1 MPSFDFR
8 VLLET
13 VEGNKLSYYSNP
25 FIDTDDGLIL
35 SASEAYAKITGSLSC
50 SYQNQ
55 TIFSGSNINP
65 NKPFKNNLLL
75 SASLTGSLD
84 TGSIVLTAKVGEY
97 DRLLRYKFFGE
108 KVCNTLGLP
117 SAQWVY
123 VDKFRL
129 PSDENEVNIFEGN
142 VKADNL
148 FIGDTLTF
156 ANDSTINSDI
166 PFLINTGSDR
176 HIKFIDERNSGTLG
190 MIIGYDKNLDTYEI
204 SGSTE
209 NSFSIGGLNKL
220 VFADGTEQVTAGGG
234 SGGTITALN
243 NKAENRLVTIG
254 STTTEL
260 DGEANLTFDGTDLTI
275 NGNVFAA
282 NITASGDISMSDG
295 GRVGFQPDGIGEG
308 TDIGTTTTH
317 NASSIQFHI
326 TDGEAVV
333 IDNNRRVGIGN
344 SNPAKPLTVTGDISS
359 SGDIF
364 LEDNKGIQFG
374 QTSENFISGSSND
387 IVIAAYDD
395 IFFKGLNMGTEILH
409 IRGGESIVEVTGTM
423 EVSSHIT
430 ASGNISAS
438 GTIESTGNIS
448 TVGSIT
454 ATSADINGAVDIDG
468 GNLTV
473 GTALQLTN
481 GGVFNFGSGLANGR
495 ITWDADY
502 ASLYGLAN
510 KKLRLG
516 SFNTQGVLTISSSHE
531 NTMVISGSN
540 VGIGTTSPLTPLH
553 IKSAGESTGGIRFQ
567 NTHDTVNMF
576 FVGDDNDE
584 GFQITYVGTGGAEIE
599 LQADGDLLL
608 NASNG
613 DNVGIGTTTPSKK
626 LEVAGD
632 ISASGNLFI
641 AGAISASS
649 INTTIVSSSIVFLTG
664 SNALIEGNITASNN
678 ISSSGTIIANALDIN
693 GASNLID
700 LTATGDVQ
708 FQGGLRSDGDFD
720 LTNAA
725 IDIDLT
731 DNNASALSFDTN
743 GKAGILELVTTND
756 SEKVK
761 MSGGLEV
768 TGNTTFTA
776 GITASGNISMS
787 SGDIFMSDGGSI
799 GFSKTQEFGD
809 GDDVG
814 GRIRFNA
821 STTQMIAAEKVMVHA
836 ADGKVGIFTET
847 PQEVLTVQGNI
858 SASGKLI
865 VNSIQFGHDEVNF
878 ISASGANA
886 DTIIGSADN
895 IIFKGNGSDQIME
908 IQGDEAKVNITGS
921 LEVTSDLIIGGAIAA
936 SGIISSSNQLPSG
949 IFSSSAAG
957 SAQGQ
962 FKLNGVD
969 IDVNGLGTNGDPTFD
984 TLTLDAGGLK
994 GVGAFSSSAQLPSG
1008 IISSSAQIVESLPF
1022 GASGIFSSSTQLPS
1036 GIFSSSLQTF
1046 TNITASGDIRLAG
1059 DISMSAGKRVGF
1071 RPDQIGEGTDIGTTT
1086 THNASSI
1093 QFHITDGEAVVIDNN
1108 RRVGIGNSNPAKPL
1122 TVTGDISS
1130 SGDIFLEDNKG
1141 IQFGQTSE
1149 NFISGSSNDIV
1160 IAAYDDIF
1168 FKGLNMGTE
1177 ILHIRG
1183 GESIVEVTGTM
1194 EVSSHITS
1202 SGNISSSGEIT
1213 GLSGSF
1219 GFGIFNTS
1227 VLVGQSSFAGY
1238 GTVNANT
1245 NDLIVNGQFS
1255 AAGSAGSAIY
1265 KLQIG
1270 DTLGIPANEGDLN
1283 VGGDLTIGGA
1293 IVASGILS
1301 SSTQLPSGIIS
1312 SSAQIVESLPFG
1324 ASGIISSSNQLPT
1337 GIISSSNQLPTGI
1350 ISSSLHTFTAIT
1362 SSGNISMSSGDIF
1375 MSDGG
1380 SIGFSKTQEFGDGD
1394 DVGGRIKFNA
1404 STTQMIAAEKVM
1416 VHAADG
1422 KVGIFTDT
1430 PNEVLEV
1437 KGNISASGKLIVDDG
1452 IQLGYDNVNF
1462 ISASGANADTI
1473 IGAADDIVFKGNGSD
1488 TIARIRGDEAQLLV
1502 TGDIS
1507 ASGVLKADTGISS
1520 SGRLTVDGVAN
1531 FGGSFVNIGGGFG
1544 STGVSISD
1552 SGNIQADGDLT
1563 IGGAIVASGIIS
1575 SSAQVVESLPFGASG
1590 IISGAAQLPSGIF
1603 SSSAAGSSQGKF
1615 KLNGV
1620 DIDVNGLGTDG
1631 DVTFDTLILDA
1642 GGLKGVGAFSS
1653 SLQLTGENLNLGNI
1667 TASANISMSAGNIF
1681 VSDGAKIGYSKT
1693 QEFGDGDDTESA
1705 IKFNS
1710 ANTQI
1715 IAAEKVMVHATD
1727 GKVGIFTETPNEVL
1741 QVHGNISASGN
1752 IITDGGIQLGH
1763 GNVNFISASIND
1775 TIIGSADD
1783 IIFKGNGSTEIARIR
1798 GDEAELLVTGK
1809 ISASGDIS
1817 SSGKII
1823 GDDFEFNL
1831 PTVNER
1837 KFRGLTN
1844 VGVRLHDAAG
1854 GWAMSYGF
1862 QANGEEDLGGF
1873 GAFGG
1878 GSLEYF
1884 FIGNHYQRS
1893 VMTIHS
1899 GSNNGVVI
1907 GDGIVSTVPTVALQV
1922 AGDISASGDL
1932 VLGDIAG
1939 GNYISASAAGGN
1951 LEFTGAVSGSASSTF
1966 TIGGKL
1972 QAGSK
1977 SFLIA
1982 RPEGGKLE
1990 YGALEGQQNDVFYR
2004 GELKGDNVIHLPKEW
2019 EWLVDENT
2027 ITVQLTSIGKHQ
2039 ELFVKEIKEN
2049 KIFINING
2057 ICKGKNNI
2065 HCYYIIHGTRKD
2077 VELIRNYQ

>member
-1 MPSFDFR
+1 MATFDFR

-13 VEGNKLSYYSNP
+13 VEGRKTSYISQS
-25 FIDTDDGLIL
+25 FVDTSQDLVL
-35 SASEAYAKITGSLSC
+35 SASQVYHRITGSVSC

-55 TIFSGSNINP
+55 SIFSGSNFNHLYT
-65 NKPFKNNLLL
+65 FKDSLIL
-75 SASLTGSLD
+75 SASLTGSLN
-84 TGSIVLTAKVGEY
+84 TGSIDFTSATSEY

-117 SAQWVY
+117 HAQWVY
-123 VDKFRL
+123 VDNFRL
-129 PSDENEVNIFEGN
+129 PADDSEVNVFEGN
-142 VKADNL
+142 VNSRNL
-148 FIGDTLTF
+148 FIGDSLTF
-156 ANDSTINSDI
+156 SNDSTINSDV
-166 PFLINTGSDR
+166 PFLIDTGSDR
-176 HIKFIDERNSGTLG
+176 HIKFIDERNTGTRAL
-190 MIIGYDKNLDTYEI
+190 IIGYDKGLDIYEI
-204 SGSTE
+204 SGSNET
-209 NSFSIGGLNKL
+209 SFSIGGLNKL

-282 NITASGDISMSDG
+282 NITASGDISMSAG
-295 GRVGFQPDGIGEG
+295 QRVGVQPDQIGEG
-308 TDIGTTTTH
+308 SDLGTTTTY
-317 NASSIQFHI
+317 NADNIQFHVA
-326 TDGEAVV
+326 DAEAVV
-333 IDNNRRVGIGN
+333 IDNARRVGIGN

-438 GTIESTGNIS
+438 QLVLTSDDNPLIKLERNSDQNVGLQFQNTQGFMIAGIDNDAQNTGANIFGIGYVGDIIDNDGSDHATFVVTGSQVVINNATSASEDAALTVEGNIS
-448 TVGSIT
+448 IGNGKLYGDEAYNNFLRFNASSSLFKVQDKTFIKMDGSSGQREVTINEGTNDIDFVVKGKSSVGNGNPLFHTDANTHKIGMHGVGGPTAGLHIADDLWVSGSNGHITASGNISASGTITGNSIVGTLTGTATGLAGTPDIVVGSLT
-454 ATSADINGAVDIDG
+454 ATS
-468 GNLTV
+468 
-473 GTALQLTN
+473 
-481 GGVFNFGSGLANGR
+481 
-495 ITWDADY
+495 IT
-502 ASLYGLAN
+502 
-510 KKLRLG
+510 
-516 SFNTQGVLTISSSHE
+516 SSIVTSSILHTE
-531 NTMVISGSN
+531 GSN
-540 VGIGTTSPLTPLH
+540 IFGDAISDTHLFNGH
-553 IKSAGESTGGIRFQ
+553 IT
-567 NTHDTVNMF
+567 
-576 FVGDDNDE
+576 
-584 GFQITYVGTGGAEIE
+584 
-599 LQADGDLLL
+599 
-608 NASNG
+608 AS
-613 DNVGIGTTTPSKK
+613 
-626 LEVAGD
+626 GD
-632 ISASGNLFI
+632 ISASGKLYVTDDVDFDGDLDVDGTANLDD
-641 AGAISASS
+641 
-649 INTTIVSSSIVFLTG
+649 V
-664 SNALIEGNITASNN
+664 
-678 ISSSGTIIANALDIN
+678 
-693 GASNLID
+693 
-700 LTATGDVQ
+700 TATGDVQ
-708 FQGGLRSDGDFD
+708 FQGGFRSDGDFD

-776 GITASGNISMS
+776 GITASGNISS
-787 SGDIFMSDGGSI
+787 SGQVIAKSVRLNQEEQNGLQFSGTDSIYFSDNNDIRVKTSD
-799 GFSKTQEFGD
+799 
-809 GDDVG
+809 
-814 GRIRFNA
+814 
-821 STTQMIAAEKVMVHA
+821 
-836 ADGKVGIFTET
+836 ADR
-847 PQEVLTVQGNI
+847 
-858 SASGKLI
+858 LI
-865 VNSIQFGHDEVNF
+865 VSDNGIEV
-878 ISASGANA
+878 
-886 DTIIGSADN
+886 
-895 IIFKGNGSDQIME
+895 KQH
-908 IQGDEAKVNITGS
+908 
-921 LEVTSDLIIGGAIAA
+921 
-936 SGIISSSNQLPSG
+936 
-949 IFSSSAAG
+949 
-957 SAQGQ
+957 
-962 FKLNGVD
+962 
-969 IDVNGLGTNGDPTFD
+969 
-984 TLTLDAGGLK
+984 
-994 GVGAFSSSAQLPSG
+994 
-1008 IISSSAQIVESLPF
+1008 
-1022 GASGIFSSSTQLPS
+1022 
-1036 GIFSSSLQTF
+1036 
-1046 TNITASGDIRLAG
+1046 ITASGNISSSLTSTGSLGRGEFQDFITVGDSSATSTGILVEASDSDTFYDGLEIKRKFPRIALTDTVGTDNTFHIWHLGDQLRFGSDAGGELNSVLTMETGTAADAFFNGKLGIGKKDATKQLEVAGDISSSGAINTLSHITASGNISVSETGSFGQINLADDKRIKLGDAGDLQIYHNGSNSVISDVGAGDLLINGANVRIRDANDGNTIALFTQGAGVEMRHDNTVRFETTTTGVKVSG
-1059 DISMSAGKRVGF
+1059 DISMSDGGRVGF
-1071 RPDQIGEGTDIGTTT
+1071 RPDGIGEGSDLGTTT
-1086 THNASSI
+1086 TYNADNI
-1093 QFHITDGEAVVIDNN
+1093 QFHITDGEAVVIDNA
-1108 RRVGIGNSNPAKPL
+1108 RRVGIGNSNPVKPL
-1122 TVTGDISS
+1122 TITGDISS

-1183 GESIVEVTGTM
+1183 GESIVEVTGTI

-1202 SGNISSSGEIT
+1202 SGNISSSGAIT

-1219 GFGIFNTS
+1219 GLGIFNTS

-1238 GTVNANT
+1238 GTVAANT

-1283 VGGDLTIGGA
+1283 VG
-1293 IVASGILS
+1293 
-1301 SSTQLPSGIIS
+1301 
-1312 SSAQIVESLPFG
+1312 
-1324 ASGIISSSNQLPT
+1324 
-1337 GIISSSNQLPTGI
+1337 
-1350 ISSSLHTFTAIT
+1350 
-1362 SSGNISMSSGDIF
+1362 
-1375 MSDGG
+1375 
-1380 SIGFSKTQEFGDGD
+1380 
-1394 DVGGRIKFNA
+1394 
-1404 STTQMIAAEKVM
+1404 
-1416 VHAADG
+1416 
-1422 KVGIFTDT
+1422 
-1430 PNEVLEV
+1430 
-1437 KGNISASGKLIVDDG
+1437 
-1452 IQLGYDNVNF
+1452 
-1462 ISASGANADTI
+1462 
-1473 IGAADDIVFKGNGSD
+1473 
-1488 TIARIRGDEAQLLV
+1488 
-1502 TGDIS
+1502 
-1507 ASGVLKADTGISS
+1507 
-1520 SGRLTVDGVAN
+1520 
-1531 FGGSFVNIGGGFG
+1531 
-1544 STGVSISD
+1544 
-1552 SGNIQADGDLT
+1552 GDLT

-1681 VSDGAKIGYSKT
+1681 VSDGAKIGFSKT

-1715 IAAEKVMVHATD
+1715 IAGEKTMIHAED
-1727 GKVGIFTETPNEVL
+1727 GKVGIFTDTPNEVL
-1741 QVHGNISASGN
+1741 QVFGNISASGN
-1752 IITDGGIQLGH
+1752 IITDGGIQLGYD
-1763 GNVNFISASIND
+1763 NVNFISASIND
-1775 TIIGSADD
+1775 TIIGSADN
-1783 IIFKGNGSTEIARIR
+1783 IIFKGNGSDQIMEIQ
-1798 GDEAELLVTGK
+1798 GDEAKVNITGSLEVSGSGVTIHNGNQDGVLLIKRFSGNIGQLSAANTRFTVRALNNKDLSLEDDAGNIGVFVKDGGNVGIGGTTVPTVPLQVEGV
-1809 ISASGDIS
+1809 ISASGGIS
-1817 SSGKII
+1817 SSGHITINSPASKLLFR
-1823 GDDFEFNL
+1823 GDDTSVNHEIESDGNL
-1831 PTVNER
+1831 YITVDDDNDDTNQFIQ
-1837 KFRGLTN
+1837 FRANGATNLMKIQDDGN
-1844 VGVRLHDAAG
+1844 VG
-1854 GWAMSYGF
+1854 
-1862 QANGEEDLGGF
+1862 
-1873 GAFGG
+1873 
-1878 GSLEYF
+1878 
-1884 FIGNHYQRS
+1884 IG
-1893 VMTIHS
+1893 T
-1899 GSNNGVVI
+1899 
-1907 GDGIVSTVPTVALQV
+1907 TAPTKKLQV

-2004 GELKGDNVIHLPKEW
+2004 GELKGDNVIYLPKEW